1 MGASA
6 GTAMA
11 DGVGW
16 PILLATFAALA
27 LVVALV
33 RLVGVAVVRL
43 VGSRRPGPAQA
54 PPTTG
59 RQDVDAATIVRM
71 RRQAQRSVDAVE
83 RSLGAAQARGCP
95 VGDLPSMVASLAS
108 TGRQL
113 DDELRLAEAEPDAEL
128 RWIWTTYLADQ
139 LHEHRAE
146 CAALRRTVRRLELA
160 DGPNHL
166 ARAGD
171 PLATE
176 LEAGPDW
183 GAPYG
188 RRI

>member
-16 PILLATFAALA
+16 PILLASLVAVA
-27 LVVALV
+27 LVVV
-33 RLVGVAVVRL
+33 VMRLCGIAVVRL
-43 VGSRRPGPAQA
+43 VGRRLPGPAPA
-54 PPTTG
+54 STG
-59 RQDVDAATIVRM
+59 RQDVDAATIVRL
-71 RRQAQRSVDAVE
+71 RRQAERSVDAVE

-95 VGDLPSMVASLAS
+95 VGDLPSMAASLAS

-113 DDELRLAEAEPDAEL
+113 DDELRLAEAEPDVEL
-128 RWIWTTYLADQ
+128 RRIWTAYLADQ
-139 LHEHRAE
+139 LHEYRAE

-176 LEAGPDW
+176 MEAGPDW

-188 RRI
+188 RRF

>member
-11 DGVGW
+11 DGGGW
-16 PILLATFAALA
+16 PILSAILVAVA
-27 LVVALV
+27 LVVAV
-33 RLVGVAVVRL
+33 MRLVGIAVVRP
-43 VGSRRPGPAQA
+43 GGRRLPGPT
-54 PPTTG
+54 PVTIG
-59 RQDVDAATIVRM
+59 RQDVDAATIARM
-71 RRQAQRSVDAVE
+71 RARAQRSVDAVE

-95 VGDLPSMVASLAS
+95 VGDLPSMAASLAS

-113 DDELRLAEAEPDAEL
+113 DDELGLAEAEPDAEL
-128 RWIWTTYLADQ
+128 RRIWTTLLADQ
-139 LHEHRAE
+139 VHEHRSE

-160 DGPNHL
+160 SGPSHL

-176 LEAGPDW
+176 LEARPDW

-188 RRI
+188 RRAS

>member
-6 GTAMA
+6 GTTMA

-16 PILLATFAALA
+16 PILLATFVALA
-27 LVVALV
+27 LVGAVV

-43 VGSRRPGPAQA
+43 VGSRLPAPA

-59 RQDVDAATIVRM
+59 PQDVDAATIVRM
-71 RRQAQRSVDAVE
+71 RRQAQRSVDDVE

-95 VGDLPSMVASLAS
+95 VGDLPSMVACLAS

-176 LEAGPDW
+176 MEAGPAW